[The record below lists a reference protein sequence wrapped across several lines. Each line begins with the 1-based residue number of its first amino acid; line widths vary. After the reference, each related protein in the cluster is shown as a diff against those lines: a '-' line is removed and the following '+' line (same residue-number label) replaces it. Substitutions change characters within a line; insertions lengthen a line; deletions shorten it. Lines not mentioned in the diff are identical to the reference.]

1 MNRIEEISAF
11 IGNCSETER
20 RWIFDY
26 LRKMYPIHSIER
38 KLNVSAEVILEAIDR
53 ASDLTIRG
61 IRGIIAEA
69 SFKQY
74 VLPTLPDWSD
84 ETEPGDIPYDFILS
98 NNNNRIRIQV
108 KMQRLK
114 SHRPMM
120 ANEGYR
126 VLSSDKYVVETQRT
140 RGGKDKK
147 SNTDTRPYHFGE
159 FDILAVSMHPSS
171 GNWKDFLY
179 TVANWLLPRADNENL
194 LLKFQP
200 VPKKPNGEWT
210 DNILQCI
217 DWFLSG
223 RMIIISK

>member
-1 MNRIEEISAF
+1 MSRSEEITSF
-11 IGNCSETER
+11 LENCSESER

-26 LRKMYPIHSIER
+26 LRKKYSIHPIEK

-74 VLPTLPDWSD
+74 VLHSLNDWSD
-84 ETEPGDIPYDFILS
+84 VTKPGDIPYDYLLTK
-98 NNNNRIRIQV
+98 NNKQVRIQV

-114 SHRPMM
+114 AHLPMM

-126 VLSSDKYVVETQRT
+126 ILSADKFVVETQRT

-159 FDILAVSMHPSS
+159 FDILAVSMQPST
-171 GNWKDFLY
+171 GNWNDFLY
-179 TVANWLLPRADNENL
+179 TVSSWLLPRKENRKL

-200 VPKKPNGEWT
+200 VPKQPNDEWT
-210 DNILQCI
+210 DNILLCI
-217 DWFLSG
+217 DWFFSG
-223 RMIIISK
+223 KKKRISV

>member
-1 MNRIEEISAF
+1 MSRIKEIAAF
-11 IGNCSETER
+11 LEDCSEIER
-20 RWIFDY
+20 RWIFNF
-26 LRKMYPIHSIER
+26 LRKKYQIHPIEK

-69 SFKQY
+69 SFKQN
-74 VLPTLPDWSD
+74 VLQSMDDWVD
-84 ETEPGDIPYDFILS
+84 ETKPGDAPYDFLLVKGS
-98 NNNNRIRIQV
+98 KKIRIQV

-114 SHRPMM
+114 SHRPMT

-126 VLSSDKYVVETQRT
+126 ILSADKFVVETQRT

-147 SNTDTRPYHFGE
+147 SNSDTRPYRFGE
-159 FDILAVSMHPSS
+159 FDILAVSMQPST
-171 GNWKDFLY
+171 GNWRDFQY
-179 TVANWLLPRADNENL
+179 TVSSWLIPRKENQKL

-200 VPKKPNGEWT
+200 VPKRPSDEWT
-210 DNILQCI
+210 DSLPLCI

-223 RMIIISK
+223 KKNRIDL